1 MSDFR
6 PLCPP
11 HDRKN
16 IATWGLN
23 WGKIVLFSKLK
34 VSTCWKGAFG
44 EELASDALGDGF
56 VSKSLILILKALK
69 TLIEAIKVLVYA

>member
-1 MSDFR
+1 MVGANFYAFCNYVLS
-6 PLCPP
+6 
-11 HDRKN
+11 
-16 IATWGLN
+16 

-56 VSKSLILILKALK
+56 VSKSLILILK
-69 TLIEAIKVLVYA
+69 